1 MRSFRI
7 IFVKT
12 SITGKSYLDLYLKK
26 GGRLL
31 RTYTA
36 KDVDSNRVIVDHF
49 IDQVEDLSEI
59 YFSCEA
65 IEGGV
70 SVGQLFAEFCPM
82 PAKHP
87 NYRPSSQY

>member
-12 SITGKSYLDLYLKK
+12 NITGKSYLDLYTKK

-31 RTYTA
+31 KTYTA
-36 KDVDSNRVIVDHF
+36 KDVDSNQVIVDHF
-49 IDQVEDLSEI
+49 IDDVENLSEI
-59 YFSCEA
+59 YFSSEP

-70 SVGQLFAEFCPM
+70 TVGQLFAEFCPM
-82 PAKHP
+82 PVGHP
-87 NYRPSSQY
+87 NYRPTS